1 MNLKNIN
8 NKKIVLLFQVHI
20 FAYFWKQDGEIMASY
35 DLHIC
40 YTIWRDV
47 MESLLIIFKVTI
59 VGMITKQS
67 CTGCTTLQLEVNK
80 QLEF

>member
-47 MESLLIIFKVTI
+47 MESLLIHF
-59 VGMITKQS
+59 
-67 CTGCTTLQLEVNK
+67 
-80 QLEF
+80 

>member
-1 MNLKNIN
+1 MLWNENFHVYSAKLCHGMNLKNIN

-40 YTIWRDV
+40 YTI
-47 MESLLIIFKVTI
+47 
-59 VGMITKQS
+59 
-67 CTGCTTLQLEVNK
+67 
-80 QLEF
+80 